1 MALFNEVPKIIHVPK
16 LHQNVAPSL
25 NAFPLKFSG
34 ATIERIFTFRSKEHS
49 YYPEYGYQTSDPNDQ
64 SDWNKLFGLCTG
76 LDAKKESAMWAWRY
90 FNGNLEFTYYCHDS
104 NGIAIYGTKPLLSV
118 GVDTFKESSYTFE
131 FTIHISSF
139 KSQKIVLFIR
149 EVDGKTQNYAVSPSI
164 KIPFTK
170 FYRVINAWFG
180 GTSTPSKTIKIY

>member
-1 MALFNEVPKIIHVPK
+1 MALFTDVPKIVHVQHV
-16 LHQNVAPSL
+16 HQNVAPSL

-34 ATIERIFTFRSKEHS
+34 ATIERKFSFRDSQFV
-49 YYPEYGYQTSDPNDQ
+49 YQTSDPNDQ

-76 LDAKKESAMWAWRY
+76 LDAKRESAMWAWRVM
-90 FNGNLEFTYYCHDS
+90 NGSLEFAYYCHDKD
-104 NGIAIYGTKPLLSV
+104 GKAIFPSKPFVSV
-118 GVDTFKESSYTFE
+118 PVGPGYDYTFE

-139 KSQKIVLFIR
+139 KSQKPVFFIR
-149 EVDGKTQNYAVSPSI
+149 EVDGKTQNYAASPAV

-180 GTSTPSKTIKIY
+180 GTSTPTNTIKIY